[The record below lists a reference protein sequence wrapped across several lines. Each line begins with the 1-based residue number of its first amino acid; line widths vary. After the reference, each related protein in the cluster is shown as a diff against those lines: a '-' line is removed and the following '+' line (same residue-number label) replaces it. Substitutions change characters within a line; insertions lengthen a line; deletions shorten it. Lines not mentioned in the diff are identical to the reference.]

1 MSIEGHWDVTIKTPI
16 GTLPVLYA
24 FTRSRDGV
32 AGTATYKDETVAL
45 QHVTCETAD
54 GGTRLTWRQSVTRP
68 MRLNLD
74 FDVVVRGDA
83 LSGHSH
89 AGRLPRS
96 AVTGT
101 RR

>member
-1 MSIEGHWDVTIKTPI
+1 MSIEGDWDVTIKTPI
-16 GTLPVLYA
+16 GTLAVLYA
-24 FTRSRDGV
+24 FTQLRDGL

-45 QHVTCETAD
+45 QDVTSEPTD

-68 MRLNLD
+68 MRLNLA
-74 FDVVVRGDA
+74 FDVLVHGDV
-83 LSGHSH
+83 LSGHSR

-96 AVTGT
+96 TVSGV